1 MKKTYTAPAAEVI
14 LISSSDILM
23 LSKIEGSDENSSTTV
38 DWSEWETE

>member
-23 LSKIEGSDENSSTTV
+23 LSKIEGSDNSGSTIV
-38 DWSEWETE
+38 DWGEWKTE